1 MECAKIVHLS
11 LVVGYGQMYPGIM
24 MTAATMCSPGLADL
38 LLRIFQKK
46 SSIVF
51 IPEDNWQTKQHR
63 RTATDATNKGKVAQT
78 RHRALARE
86 QH

>member
-1 MECAKIVHLS
+1 
-11 LVVGYGQMYPGIM
+11 MYPGIM
-24 MTAATMCSPGLADL
+24 MTAATMCSPGLPDL

-63 RTATDATNKGKVAQT
+63 RTATDATNKGKVAQARHGHGESNIRGT
-78 RHRALARE
+78 RKQEFQPNLE
-86 QH
+86 K